1 MLELSPCE
9 VDVISAPGEMKP
21 SGPKNVTTLP
31 KRCPICGSRVNRQK
45 IPVVVKN

>member
-9 VDVISAPGEMKP
+9 VDVILAPGEMKED
-21 SGPKNVTTLP
+21 GPEIVTALP
-31 KRCPICGSRVNRQK
+31 KRCPICGSRVNRQR